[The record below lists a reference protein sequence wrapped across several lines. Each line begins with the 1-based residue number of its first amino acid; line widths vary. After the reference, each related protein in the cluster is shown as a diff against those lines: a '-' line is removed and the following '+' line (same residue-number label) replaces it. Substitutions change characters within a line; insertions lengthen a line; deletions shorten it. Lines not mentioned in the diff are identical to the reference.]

1 MSNEFWMAN
10 CECVRMVADPR
21 IGHLVALACMS
32 LFAYLMAH
40 TSGLKCVIVVSPQ
53 VRILSS

>member
-1 MSNEFWMAN
+1 
-10 CECVRMVADPR
+10 MVADPP
-21 IGHLVALACMS
+21 IGHLVALACVS

-53 VRILSS
+53 VRILLS